1 MTPSD
6 TGAYALDTKAVR
18 HVADLARLRV
28 EDEEMDGLVRHFG
41 AILEHFNVL
50 SAAGKEGR
58 LDLDAVD
65 PFLFSDTEIPPAR
78 DDVPIVSS
86 VREDVLDSAP
96 RRKDSFF
103 IVPRILEQNAG
114 EGASS
119 PSGEEESSS

>member
-1 MTPSD
+1 MTPSN

-86 VREDVLDSAP
+86 VREDVLGSAP